1 METGVHKERGL
12 VAEMRANPWML
23 STVVLGV
30 LFLIVLFANTSG
42 GGVGAASSQKVGEDV
57 VNYLN
62 GQTGGGVV
70 LSSVEREGSLYK
82 VTVTYQ
88 GDTVPLY
95 ATLDGKN
102 LVPQVTPLDGA
113 AQPGSTG
120 NQQPAAPNSPVT
132 IDANKIANAP
142 VKGNANAPVTIVEF
156 SDYQCPFCE
165 RAYQT
170 LKQIDTEYIKTGKV
184 KLVYMDFPLGF
195 HEQAQKAA
203 ESVRCFRKIKGN
215 SDAAYY
221 LYHDKIFGNQASL
234 NEASLKQ
241 WARDLGANGAQF
253 DACFDSNEFADEV
266 QADAAYGAQLGV
278 SGTPAFF
285 INGVPLEGAQPFA
298 AFKQVI
304 DAQLL

>member
-1 METGVHKERGL
+1 
-12 VAEMRANPWML
+12 
-23 STVVLGV
+23 
-30 LFLIVLFANTSG
+30 SG
-42 GGVGAASSQKVGEDV
+42 GGVSAVSSQKVGQDV
-57 VNYLN
+57 VDYLN

-70 LSSVEREGSLYK
+70 LSSVKREGDLYK

-102 LVPQVTPLDGA
+102 LVPQITPLDGA
-113 AQPGSTG
+113 AQPGPTG
-120 NQQPAAPNSPVT
+120 GQPATPNSPVT
-132 IDANKIANAP
+132 IDADKIANAP

-184 KLVYMDFPLGF
+184 KLVYMDFPLNF

-203 ESVRCFRKIKGN
+203 ESVRCVRKQKG
-215 SDAAYY
+215 DEGYWKM
-221 LYHDKIFGNQASL
+221 HDKLFENQASL
-234 NEASLKQ
+234 SEANFKQ
-241 WARDLGANGAQF
+241 WARDVGANGAQF
-253 DACFDSNEFADEV
+253 DACLDSDEFADEV

-285 INGVPLEGAQPFA
+285 INGVGLEGAQPFA
-298 AFKQVI
+298 SFKQVI
-304 DAQLL
+304 DAQLA